1 MVETVGYGK
10 YSLGPRMPITPSG
23 SPYTYQNS
31 NSTPQEV
38 FISTGTVSVIEFSR
52 DGITWDSCGL
62 LGGQFR
68 LNPADSIRVTY
79 VIVAPTMIAYP
90 F

>member
-10 YSLGPRMPITPSG
+10 YSLGPRITITPSG
-23 SPYTYQNS
+23 SPYIYQNTDAS
-31 NSTPQEV
+31 PQEV
-38 FISTGTVSVIEFSR
+38 FISAGTIVTVEFSR

-79 VIVAPTMIAYP
+79 VILAPTMVAYP